1 MKLAVLV
8 LTLALVGC
16 AAKKPV
22 KPGVTYYIDPPCLTK
37 PIKLEQCDLQS
48 PPNCKVIRVN
58 YKPKC
63 ERLALPSQ

>member
-1 MKLAVLV
+1 MKIALLL
-8 LTLALVGC
+8 LTLSLAGC
-16 AAKKPV
+16 AKRAV
-22 KPGVTYYIDPPCLTK
+22 QPGVTYYIDPPCLTK

-48 PPNCKVIRVN
+48 PPNCKIVRVN